1 MIKKPD
7 TDGIELKVLILEDSE
22 RDLELMHEQLS
33 NAGYHLDLTHVENE
47 ADFTNS
53 LHGNSFDLILS
64 DYKLPGFDAFGA
76 LQISQEI
83 CPLTP
88 FICISG
94 TIGEETA
101 VELLKLGAVDYVSKE
116 RPERLPMAVARAL
129 EGAKIKAD
137 YQKATEALRVSEER
151 CAAFTVWLLPELE
164 W

>member
-1 MIKKPD
+1 MSIK
-7 TDGIELKVLILEDSE
+7 TDKEGVDLKVLVLEDSA

-47 ADFTNS
+47 ADYTTS
-53 LHGNSFDLILS
+53 LRNNSFGLILS

-76 LQISQEI
+76 LEINQEI

-116 RPERLPMAVARAL
+116 RPERLPMAVKRAL
-129 EGAKIKAD
+129 
-137 YQKATEALRVSEER
+137 
-151 CAAFTVWLLPELE
+151 
-164 W
+164 